1 MGHRNPMAML
11 VITKGYL
18 WTMVDPGLDIPQQ
31 QQRQPQQQQQ
41 HLHLENPKKNIFVV
55 KKTSTTNR

>member
-1 MGHRNPMAML
+1 
-11 VITKGYL
+11 
-18 WTMVDPGLDIPQQ
+18 MVDPGLDIPQQ
-31 QQRQPQQQQQ
+31 QQRQPQQPQQQQ

>member
-1 MGHRNPMAML
+1 
-11 VITKGYL
+11 
-18 WTMVDPGLDIPQQ
+18 MVDPGLDIPQQ
-31 QQRQPQQQQQ
+31 QQRQPQQPQQQQQQQ